1 MSESSDFDLQAAW
14 LRRFQA
20 DIDGNMSAFALR
32 LKEALPQFV
41 TVHESKGFFAR
52 SGRVTGVSIDLGTH
66 QFTLD
71 LAGEQLKAT
80 VKMIVRGITLNT
92 KEMDPAEWF
101 ARLAQETKETT
112 AQARALS
119 LSLQSFMAT

>member
-14 LRRFQA
+14 LRRFHA
-20 DIDGNMSAFALR
+20 DVEGNMSAFALR
-32 LKEALPQFV
+32 LKEALPQLV
-41 TVHESKGFFAR
+41 TVHESKGFFSR

-71 LAGEQLKAT
+71 LVGGRLRAT
-80 VKMIVRGITLNT
+80 VKMIVRGIALNT
-92 KEMDPAEWF
+92 KEMEPADWF

-119 LSLQSFMAT
+119 LSLQSFMAS